1 MTLVSHIL
9 TFYFVLLRKVCTV
22 NIPVQLSVIFLTFHA
37 SVVRGPIKNE
47 STHRVIYVE
56 RLWWTCKY
64 FLSISKYWQHRILP
78 NIWWLLY
85 PLFNTSLPLTHL
97 SCSYLDYLLF
107 QSNICHLLQSPDTT
121 TLLGVFKENSGLLR
135 CIHLIKVV
143 GECNPLIG
151 ECNILLHA

>member
-9 TFYFVLLRKVCTV
+9 IFYFVLLRKVCTV
-22 NIPVQLSVIFLTFHA
+22 NIPVQLNVIFLTFHA
-37 SVVRGPIKNE
+37 AVVRGPIQNE

-64 FLSISKYWQHRILP
+64 LLSISNYWQHRILP

-85 PLFNTSLPLTHL
+85 PLLNTSLPLTHL

-121 TLLGVFKENSGLLR
+121 TLLGVFKEDSGSLR
-135 CIHLIKVV
+135 CIHLMKVV
-143 GECNPLIG
+143 GECNPLITCLIN
-151 ECNILLHA
+151 E